1 MSTDEQA
8 IRDRVALWHSAT
20 ATGDI
25 DTVIDLMAE
34 DVIFLSA
41 GKPPLRGRATFAQAL
56 RMLLKQHRIESKGEI
71 QEIEISGSLA
81 YCWTNITVRVVPLSG
96 GKGTLRAGSTLSILR
111 KQPTGSW
118 VVVRDANLLPPVR

>member
-25 DTVIDLMAE
+25 DTVFGLMAE

-41 GKPPLRGRATFAQAL
+41 GKAPMRGRATFAQAL
-56 RMLLKQHRIESKGEI
+56 RTLLKQSRIESKGDI

-96 GKGTLRAGSTLSILR
+96 GKGTLRTGSTLSIFR